1 MKITGVDNDTYSLTG
16 EAFSHIASPNS
27 ISATPRKLQ
36 EDDVALAYE
45 FSRKFVSCPPRLFGY
60 TQYVPTQYRP
70 FADRLSQLSQSSRD
84 IRQTTYVTP
93 PNRPEIPAS
102 PTHALCVASC

>member
-27 ISATPRKLQ
+27 TSATPRKLQ

-45 FSRKFVSCPPRLFGY
+45 FSRKFRSF
-60 TQYVPTQYRP
+60 
-70 FADRLSQLSQSSRD
+70 
-84 IRQTTYVTP
+84 
-93 PNRPEIPAS
+93 
-102 PTHALCVASC
+102 